1 MESASV
7 GDVSISQKVAFL
19 REATAYPHRP
29 GQVEAIETHMAWV
42 FLAGD
47 LAFKMKKPVRYEFL
61 DFTSLAAREFTC
73 REELRLNRKLAA
85 DAYLDVIPLRLD
97 KSGVLS
103 LFGAGTV
110 VEWLVKMKRLPA
122 NQMLDFKIECGSVKP
137 ADIIAFA
144 EKLISFYRAEA
155 PVAQSLEQVHRRFEA
170 EHEKSVLLLSQARFE
185 LDHTKTS
192 SVLQRMTNA
201 LAIVRPL
208 LAQRV
213 DVGAYLEGHG
223 DLRPE
228 HICLISPPVVID
240 CLEFNRE
247 MRIVDPFDEIAF
259 LDIEC
264 ERLGASRVGHEIL
277 EICVRRLPPP
287 PPAGL
292 LDFYRS
298 ARALLRARL
307 ALAHLTEPRPRH
319 PKKWEPR
326 ARQYTAIAEAA
337 LNRFE
342 SASLSRGEMWSY

>member
-1 MESASV
+1 MEAASAR
-7 GDVSISQKVAFL
+7 DVPVSQKVAFL
-19 REATAYPHRP
+19 REVGAYSHCPR
-29 GQVEAIETHMAWV
+29 QVEVIETHMAWV

-73 REELRLNRKLAA
+73 REELRLNRRLAA
-85 DAYLDVIPLRLD
+85 DVYLDVIPLRLD
-97 KSGVLS
+97 RSGVLS
-103 LFGAGTV
+103 FSGAGPV

-122 NQMLDFKIECGSVKP
+122 NRMLDFRIECGSVET

-155 PVAQSLEQVHRRFEA
+155 PVAQSLDQVHRRFEA
-170 EHEKSVLLLSQARFE
+170 EHEKTVMLLSTGRFE
-185 LDHTKTS
+185 LDHNKTK

-201 LAIVRPL
+201 LAVVRPL
-208 LAQRV
+208 LAQRSN
-213 DVGAYLEGHG
+213 VGAYLEGHG

-247 MRIVDPFDEIAF
+247 MRIVDPFDEVAF
-259 LDIEC
+259 LDMEC
-264 ERLGASRVGHEIL
+264 GRLGASRIGHEIL
-277 EICVRRLPPP
+277 EICVHRLPAP
-287 PPAGL
+287 PPARL

-307 ALAHLTEPRPRH
+307 ALSHLTEPNPRD

-326 ARQYTAIAEAA
+326 ARQYAEIAEAA

-342 SASLSRGEMWSY
+342 SVSS